1 MDAAEMS
8 YVAAGLSMFTCL
20 EAIRQEVKEED

>member
-8 YVAAGLSMFTCL
+8 CVTDWLSMFTCL
-20 EAIRQEVKEED
+20 EVISQEVKEED